1 MDVSAWTLKHKCKGS
16 QKVTNNISIFKGQFE
31 DTEPEEKVFA
41 LRIAVSGSQ
50 QTGFNLYT
58 PIIYSNI
65 FSQCQ
70 IPETS
75 SSCSRSRT
83 ASAKTKIGAKR
94 MKKNWQH
101 INLKQPFPGLFDLWF
116 CFCISRKA
124 FSCAWCRCCG
134 GLRHHLRNQ
143 IQLNEAWVCDFKFAL
158 IFVYTVLCFVMFFD
172 VQQVCN
178 WFHVVLWTGA
188 SSWTLTSWLYWR
200 IFIWWGLGT
209 QFCASLV
216 MFFSAQHCAT
226 DFMW

>member
-1 MDVSAWTLKHKCKGS
+1 MSVHGLWNTNA
-16 QKVTNNISIFKGQFE
+16 KVTNNISVFKGQFE

-158 IFVYTVLCFVMFFD
+158 IFVYT
-172 VQQVCN
+172 Q
-178 WFHVVLWTGA
+178 
-188 SSWTLTSWLYWR
+188 S
-200 IFIWWGLGT
+200 
-209 QFCASLV
+209 CASWCFL
-216 MFFSAQHCAT
+216 MCNKCAT
-226 DFMW
+226 DFMWYFGEVLHPELWHRGYIGESLFGEAWVHSSVLLLWCFFSVQHVQLI